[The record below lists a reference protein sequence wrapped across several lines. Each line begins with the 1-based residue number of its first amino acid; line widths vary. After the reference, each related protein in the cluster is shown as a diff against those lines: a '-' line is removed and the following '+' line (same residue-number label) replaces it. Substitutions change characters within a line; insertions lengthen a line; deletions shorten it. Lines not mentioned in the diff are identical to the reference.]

1 MDCEKFEDAL
11 MDELYGELDEV
22 TSAALRRHAS
32 TCARCAD
39 RLASLRATRKV
50 LATAFTPVETPD
62 GLEERIF
69 AAAAEARKVVPIRS
83 RLSRAVSLAGRW
95 AMRPQTA
102 MAAVFLVTIGSS
114 VVLIQ
119 GSRAPR
125 TSAVTVTERGTPAS
139 EVAAPDTP
147 SDKSKDFASAAQAH
161 GPEQPLAQA
170 TATTAPIVAAPT
182 EEAKPAASA
191 APQALAFGGKADGDE
206 GRSRGG
212 AAGLAGPGAFE
223 PRPASRSAARPSTA
237 NADTEI
243 AMNDDRVGRD
253 APAKGA
259 APASPPPAP
268 IAAAAPAESK
278 KSESAA
284 GATGAAS
291 ADAFAEAMAAY
302 RGGRYAD
309 ATQRFDA
316 LAASGNRQAALMA
329 ARAAR
334 EGSGCASAAPRF
346 DRLTST
352 DFGTA
357 PGYDATLEA
366 GRCYRAMGSF
376 DAARARFARLL
387 TVPSH
392 AALAQAELDAMSP
405 ARAKAAKPSTNA
417 NGF

>member
-1 MDCEKFEDAL
+1 MDCEKFDDAL

-39 RLASLRATRKV
+39 RLSSFRATRKV

-83 RLSRAVSLAGRW
+83 RLSRVVSMAGRW

-125 TSAVTVTERGTPAS
+125 SSAVTVTERGTPAA
-139 EVAAPDTP
+139 EIAAPDSV

-170 TATTAPIVAAPT
+170 TATAAPI
-182 EEAKPAASA
+182 EDLKPAASA
-191 APQALAFGGKADGDE
+191 APQALAFGGKSDREEDPRA
-206 GRSRGG
+206 RGG
-212 AAGLAGPGAFE
+212 AVIGGAALE
-223 PRPASRSAARPSTA
+223 PRPAARSAARPSA
-237 NADTEI
+237 QSEGLV
-243 AMNDDRVGRD
+243 AMNEDR
-253 APAKGA
+253 
-259 APASPPPAP
+259 PASEPAP
-268 IAAAAPAESK
+268 PKAAAAPGAMATPPAAAAAPPPAGPATEAK
-278 KSESAA
+278 KS
-284 GATGAAS
+284 AS
-291 ADAFAEAMAAY
+291 ASSGDAFAEAMAAY
-302 RGGRYAD
+302 RGGRYAE

-316 LAASGNRQAALMA
+316 LAGGGNRQAALMA
-329 ARAAR
+329 ARSAR
-334 EGSGCASAAPRF
+334 EGSGCATAAGRF
-346 DRLTST
+346 DRLASS
-352 DFGTA
+352 DYGTA

-376 DAARARFARLL
+376 DAARQRFARLL

-405 ARAKAAKPSTNA
+405 SRAKAAKPTSTA
-417 NGF
+417 DGF